1 MENKVDLTQTRNET
15 IVLIYEHAKLKFMEI
30 AKMQVQHIDKSF
42 ALIRVQRGDRVFRV
56 SLTPK
61 ISNNLKLI
69 IKDKEFNDYIFNSRG
84 NNKKHL
90 SHTMIKKIIDNFI
103 IDNFEIKES
112 PDKKQV
118 ENIYISDI
126 VGSIE
131 HLESL
136 VLLSGDR
143 IYNSMEYKNLIGLKD
158 KIKSGN
164 INCLGV

>member
-1 MENKVDLTQTRNET
+1 MENKVDLTQIRNET

-61 ISNNLKLI
+61 ISNNLKLL
-69 IKDKEFNDYIFNSRG
+69 IKGKEFNDYIFNSRG

-90 SHTMIKKIIDNFI
+90 SHTMIKKIIDNF
-103 IDNFEIKES
+103 EVTEGQ
-112 PDKKQV
+112 DKKQV

-126 VGSIE
+126 VGSME
-131 HLESL
+131 HLEAL
-136 VLLSGDR
+136 VLLSGNN
-143 IYNSMEYKNLIGLKD
+143 IYDSMEYKNLMELKD
-158 KIKSGN
+158 KIKGGN
-164 INCLGV
+164 INWLGA

>member
-90 SHTMIKKIIDNFI
+90 SHTMIKKIIDNF
-103 IDNFEIKES
+103 EIKES

-158 KIKSGN
+158 KIKGGN
-164 INCLGV
+164 INWLGA